1 MILLAVTPLS
11 AQAQASV
18 SLSISPATLNLK
30 AGETAVLGVTIA
42 NAAELYAY
50 DITLRYDAAV
60 IKVTSIETGSFLDTG
75 FTAAQLIDDS
85 AGSAQIAFSQLPP
98 SGGKSGSG
106 ELVIFRIKALGA
118 GTTQVRIETA
128 QLLKKDASAITVTTS
143 TGTVTVTGGNS
154 GSGSQPASSAGDQP
168 AGSEAQPTA
177 APASTPQPD
186 LGESVVEEEVA
197 EEQPVESG
205 QPAATETPVVQPAEQ
220 AEPGKSP
227 SLFWLILAAVL
238 LMAGGY
244 FGGNLLRKLTSK
256 KNKKRK

>member
-1 MILLAVTPLS
+1 MILIAITPLS
-11 AQAQASV
+11 AQAQASA
-18 SLSISPATLNLK
+18 SLSINPATLNLK
-30 AGETAVLGVTIA
+30 AGETAILGVTIA

-75 FTAAQLIDDS
+75 FTAAQVIDDS

-106 ELVIFRIKALGA
+106 ELVVFRIKALGA

-143 TGTVTVTGGNS
+143 TGTVTVTGGTS
-154 GSGSQPASSAGDQP
+154 GSGNQPASSAGDQP

-177 APASTPQPD
+177 APTSTPQPD
-186 LGESVVEEEVA
+186 QEESVNEEEV
-197 EEQPVESG
+197 EEQLTVEAG
-205 QPAATETPVVQPAEQ
+205 QSEATEVPVVQPSEQ
-220 AEPGKSP
+220 TEPGKSP
-227 SLFWLILAAVL
+227 SLAWLIPAAIL
-238 LMAGGY
+238 LMVGWY
-244 FGGNLLRKLTSK
+244 FGGNLLRNLTSK
-256 KNKKRK
+256 NKKKRK